1 MSELESKTIRVITF
15 KGKKKDHRKWSGK
28 FLAAARMKKYADV
41 LLQKVKVPSEDEDI
55 DKSNENG
62 KKQMKICMANEKA
75 FADLILSC
83 EDDISYSIVAGSVT
97 KDLPSGDAG
106 LAWSRLE
113 NKYKPKTNAS
123 RPRFS

>member
-15 KGKKKDHRKWSGK
+15 KGKKKDHRKRLGK

-55 DKSNENG
+55 DESNENG
-62 KKQMKICMANEKA
+62 KKLMKTCMANEKA

-83 EDDISYSIVAGSVT
+83 EVDISYSIVSGSVT
-97 KDLPSGDAG
+97 KDLPSCDAG

-113 NKYKPKTNAS
+113 NKYKPKMDAS
-123 RPRFS
+123 